1 MKLEAVD
8 PRNIT
13 SMCIA
18 TVIGVVGPRIRL
30 RLDGGDNKND
40 FWRLVDSSELK
51 PIGYT
56 EKKGGMLQPPLGK
69 FIIFYIFV
77 FNYY

>member
-1 MKLEAVD
+1 
-8 PRNIT
+8 
-13 SMCIA
+13 MCIA

-77 FNYY
+77 FNYD

>member
-30 RLDGGDNKND
+30 RLDGGDDKND
-40 FWRLVDSSELK
+40 FWRLVDSTELK

-69 FIIFYIFV
+69 FMILYI
-77 FNYY
+77 YI

>member
-30 RLDGGDNKND
+30 RLDGGDDKND
-40 FWRLVDSSELK
+40 FWRLVDSTELK

-77 FNYY
+77 FN